1 MKINEIIHKYLQEV
15 DGSKNLC
22 AHCHKVEKSANR
34 SVCAKCAKEI
44 DKSIKRKVDDI
55 KK

>member
-1 MKINEIIHKYLQEV
+1 MRINEIIHKYLQEI

-22 AHCHKVEKSANR
+22 AHCHKVEKADNR
-34 SVCAKCAKEI
+34 SVCRKCAKEI
-44 DKSIKRKVDDI
+44 DAVVRKKEMDI